1 MTIINTW
8 PGWTMV
14 RKIGAGS
21 FGTVYEIETKEDGVI
36 RKAALKVMSIPPS
49 RADIQVLYDSGIA
62 TSQEEATTYINYQ
75 IETVSQ
81 EFRVMAALKG
91 NPNIVSFEN
100 HMVLPHEGWPGA
112 DILIRMELLTPLN
125 QYLRSHVM
133 DEEEVIRL
141 GMDICN
147 ALQTCHAMT
156 PPILHRDIKAANVM
170 VDDDHHFKLGDFGVA
185 RVMEGSKSA
194 HTMAGTED
202 YMAPEVVQMTGY
214 RATADLYSLGIL
226 LYRMLNNNRNPFLP
240 TEGSL
245 TAEIRN
251 EARLK
256 LLNGVPVPP
265 PMNGSKDLYNV
276 IRKVLSYDPKDRYQ
290 TAADFR
296 AALEGCLPS
305 NQVDSIDNTDEK
317 TENAFS
323 WNKDSIKPRKE
334 REDTHP
340 ETDGGTV
347 DAFIEY
353 KDIDPPGEESQDEP
367 EPPSGTSDPDNGQL
381 SKGGGPPPPV
391 DPVIVPPKGSKK
403 PLIFVPLIILLIA
416 AVMIIYRRSSGSAS
430 APSGTA
436 VPATDSTETATEN
449 QSVAT
454 AEQDGAMTT
463 AESVG
468 AEGSLTILSDTD
480 CLLQGDRIELRLQSG
495 SEILMGSS
503 APISWT
509 SSDPEIAR
517 FDSNGVLEAISSG
530 SVTITAEYK
539 DLQTTSVVTVVAI
552 EDSDRISIKADP
564 SALIIARGNQKDVEI
579 ALSGDLPEHYCVS
592 VYEEAGMF
600 LSFEWGSLVDDSCT
614 LSITDMYSQS
624 TDGYFT
630 ILMGEGDSLDNVIA
644 AIRVPVHIK

>member
-1 MTIINTW
+1 MSSINTW
-8 PGWTMV
+8 PGWKMV
-14 RKIGAGS
+14 RQIGAGS

-62 TSQEEATTYINYQ
+62 TSQEEATTYINDQ
-75 IETVSQ
+75 IKSVSQ
-81 EFRVMAALKG
+81 EFKVMAALKG

-256 LLNGVPVPP
+256 LLNGVPVPL
-265 PMNGSKDLYNV
+265 PMNGSEDLYNV
-276 IRKVLSYDPKDRYQ
+276 IRKVLSYDPEDRYQ

-305 NQVDSIDNTDEK
+305 DQDDYIENRHEK
-317 TENAFS
+317 TVNAYS
-323 WNKDSIKPRKE
+323 WSEDSIKPRKE
-334 REDTHP
+334 REGTHQ

-347 DAFIEY
+347 DAFTEY

-381 SKGGGPPPPV
+381 SKGGDPPPPV

-403 PLIFVPLIILLIA
+403 PLVFVPLIILLIA

-436 VPATDSTETATEN
+436 VPATDSTETVTEN
-449 QSVAT
+449 QSAAT

-539 DLQTTSVVTVVAI
+539 GLQTTSEVTVVAI

>member
-1 MTIINTW
+1 MSSINTW
-8 PGWTMV
+8 PGWEMV
-14 RKIGAGS
+14 RQIGAGS

-62 TSQEEATTYINYQ
+62 TSQEEATTYINDQ
-75 IETVSQ
+75 IKSVSQ
-81 EFRVMAALKG
+81 EFKVMAALKG

-256 LLNGVPVPP
+256 LLNGVPVPL
-265 PMNGSKDLYNV
+265 PMNGSEDLYNV
-276 IRKVLSYDPKDRYQ
+276 IRKVLSYDPEDRYQ

-305 NQVDSIDNTDEK
+305 DQDDYIENRHEK
-317 TENAFS
+317 TVNAYS
-323 WNKDSIKPRKE
+323 WSEDSIKPRKE
-334 REDTHP
+334 REGTHQ

-347 DAFIEY
+347 DAFTEY

-381 SKGGGPPPPV
+381 SKGGDPPPPV

-403 PLIFVPLIILLIA
+403 PLVFVPLIILLIA

-436 VPATDSTETATEN
+436 VPATDSTETVTEN
-449 QSVAT
+449 QSAAT

-539 DLQTTSVVTVVAI
+539 GLQTTSEVTVVAI

>member
-1 MTIINTW
+1 MSSINTW
-8 PGWTMV
+8 PGWEMV
-14 RKIGAGS
+14 RQIGAGS

-256 LLNGVPVPP
+256 LLKGVPVPP
-265 PMNGSKDLYNV
+265 PMNGSEDLYNV
-276 IRKVLSYDPKDRYQ
+276 IRKVLSYDPEDRYQ

-305 NQVDSIDNTDEK
+305 DQDDYIENRHEK
-317 TENAFS
+317 TVNAYS
-323 WNKDSIKPRKE
+323 WSEDSIKPRKE
-334 REDTHP
+334 REGTHQ

-347 DAFIEY
+347 DAFTEY

-381 SKGGGPPPPV
+381 SKGGDPPPPV

-403 PLIFVPLIILLIA
+403 PLVFVPLIILLIA

-436 VPATDSTETATEN
+436 VPATDSTETVTEN
-449 QSVAT
+449 QSAAT

-539 DLQTTSVVTVVAI
+539 GLQTTSEVTVVAI

-579 ALSGDLPEHYCVS
+579 TLSGDLPEHYCVS

>member
-1 MTIINTW
+1 MSSINTW
-8 PGWTMV
+8 PGWEMV
-14 RKIGAGS
+14 RQIGAGS
-21 FGTVYEIETKEDGVI
+21 FGTVYDIETKEDGII
-36 RKAALKVMSIPPS
+36 RKAALKVISIPPS

-256 LLNGVPVPP
+256 LLKGVPVPP
-265 PMNGSKDLYNV
+265 PMNGSEDLYNV
-276 IRKVLSYDPKDRYQ
+276 IRKVLSYDPEDRYQ

-305 NQVDSIDNTDEK
+305 DQDDYIENRHEK
-317 TENAFS
+317 TVNAYS
-323 WNKDSIKPRKE
+323 WSEDSIKPRKE
-334 REDTHP
+334 REGTHQ

-347 DAFIEY
+347 DAFTEY

-381 SKGGGPPPPV
+381 SKGGDPPPPV

-403 PLIFVPLIILLIA
+403 PLVFVPLIILLIA

-436 VPATDSTETATEN
+436 VPATDSTETVTEN
-449 QSVAT
+449 QSAAT

-539 DLQTTSVVTVVAI
+539 GLQTTSEVTVVAI

-579 ALSGDLPEHYCVS
+579 TLSGDLPEHYCVS

>member
-1 MTIINTW
+1 MSSINTW
-8 PGWTMV
+8 PGWEMV
-14 RKIGAGS
+14 RQIGAGS

-91 NPNIVSFEN
+91 TPNIVSFEN

-112 DILIRMELLTPLN
+112 DLLIRMELLTPLN

-305 NQVDSIDNTDEK
+305 NQVDSIDNTHEK

-347 DAFIEY
+347 DAFTEY

-381 SKGGGPPPPV
+381 SKGGDPPPPV

-436 VPATDSTETATEN
+436 VPATDSTETVTDN

-480 CLLQGDRIELRLQSG
+480 YLLQGDRIELRLQSG

-539 DLQTTSVVTVVAI
+539 DLQTTSEVTVVAI

>member
-1 MTIINTW
+1 MSSINTW
-8 PGWTMV
+8 PGWEMV
-14 RKIGAGS
+14 RQIGAGS
-21 FGTVYEIETKEDGVI
+21 FGTVYEIETKEDGII
-36 RKAALKVMSIPPS
+36 RKAALKVISIPPS

-62 TSQEEATTYINYQ
+62 TSQEEATTYINDQ
-75 IETVSQ
+75 IKSVSQ
-81 EFRVMAALKG
+81 EFKVMAALKG

-256 LLNGVPVPP
+256 LLNGVPVPL
-265 PMNGSKDLYNV
+265 PMNGSEDLYNV
-276 IRKVLSYDPKDRYQ
+276 IRKVLSYDPEDRYQ

-305 NQVDSIDNTDEK
+305 DQDDYIENRHEK
-317 TENAFS
+317 TVNAYS
-323 WNKDSIKPRKE
+323 WSEDSIKPRKE
-334 REDTHP
+334 REGTHQ

-347 DAFIEY
+347 DAFTEY

-381 SKGGGPPPPV
+381 SKGGDPPPPV

-403 PLIFVPLIILLIA
+403 PLVFVPLIILLIA

-436 VPATDSTETATEN
+436 VPATDSTETVTEN
-449 QSVAT
+449 QSAAT

-539 DLQTTSVVTVVAI
+539 GLQTTSEVTVVAI

-579 ALSGDLPEHYCVS
+579 ALSGDLPDHYCVS

>member
-1 MTIINTW
+1 MSSINTW
-8 PGWTMV
+8 PGWEMV
-14 RKIGAGS
+14 RQIGAGS
-21 FGTVYEIETKEDGVI
+21 FGTVYEIETKEDGII
-36 RKAALKVMSIPPS
+36 RKAALKVISIPPS

-62 TSQEEATTYINYQ
+62 TSQEEATTYINDQ
-75 IETVSQ
+75 IKSVSQ
-81 EFRVMAALKG
+81 EFKVMAALKG

-256 LLNGVPVPP
+256 LLNGVPVPL
-265 PMNGSKDLYNV
+265 PMNGSEDLYNV
-276 IRKVLSYDPKDRYQ
+276 IRKVLSYDPEDRYQ

-305 NQVDSIDNTDEK
+305 DQDDYIENRHEK
-317 TENAFS
+317 TVNAYS
-323 WNKDSIKPRKE
+323 WSEDSIKPRKE
-334 REDTHP
+334 REGTHQ

-347 DAFIEY
+347 DAFTEY

-381 SKGGGPPPPV
+381 SKGGDPPPPV

-403 PLIFVPLIILLIA
+403 PLVFVPLIILLIA

-436 VPATDSTETATEN
+436 VPATDSTETVTEN
-449 QSVAT
+449 QSAAT

-539 DLQTTSVVTVVAI
+539 GLQTTSEVTVVAI